1 MCSVRYTLFMENA
14 GNIEYLIPS
23 KHGVATNVI
32 ESKYQL

>member
-14 GNIEYLIPS
+14 ETIEYLIPN
-23 KHGVATNVI
+23 KHGVATNFI